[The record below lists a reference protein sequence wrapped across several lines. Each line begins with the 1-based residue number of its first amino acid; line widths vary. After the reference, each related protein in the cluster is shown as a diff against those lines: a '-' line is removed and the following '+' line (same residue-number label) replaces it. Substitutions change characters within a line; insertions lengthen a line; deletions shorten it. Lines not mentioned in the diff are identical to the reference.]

1 MVASTTRA
9 VSLVA
14 PSGAPVDLEVP
25 DAFGDFR
32 WFGTTRF
39 SGPYLSRQFF
49 LAPLGQHR
57 VIPTHVLPG
66 ATERVQPMRGYDAVV
81 YEAPDRS
88 ESALVLAGPH
98 HEATTWFGGPAPDLM
113 GVSTMLTSFRYED
126 GPRGAALTAASP
138 MLVSQPDVALIGQS
152 EAATLIVRR
161 SVDVLPSLPEWSGLP
176 VGGGELWRAGR
187 LLDDRATT
195 LAADSP
201 HRWRFILAGES
212 LAMDLVLLGPE
223 SGRAATSMSE
233 DQVVD
238 ALGAL
243 TGRWT
248 A

>member
-1 MVASTTRA
+1 MVATTTRA

-25 DAFGDFR
+25 EAFGDFQ

-57 VIPTHVLPG
+57 AIPTHVMPG

-81 YEAPDRS
+81 YEARDRS

-113 GVSTMLTSFRYED
+113 GVSTMLNSFRYED

-138 MLVSQPDVALIGQS
+138 MLVSQPDVALIGHS
-152 EAATLIVRR
+152 EAATVIVRR
-161 SVDVLPSLPEWSGLP
+161 SVDVLPSLPDWAGLALP
-176 VGGGELWRAGR
+176 GGELWRTAR
-187 LLDDRATT
+187 LSDDRPSA
-195 LAADSP
+195 LGDDSP
-201 HRWRFILAGES
+201 HSWRFILAGDS
-212 LAMDLVLLGPE
+212 FAMDLVMLGPE
-223 SGRAATSMSE
+223 SGRAATALSQ

-238 ALGAL
+238 ALGAF